1 MKIAI
6 IMLGP
11 PGAGKGTQAR
21 LLFETMG
28 FAHISTGDMLRTTIK
43 KGTEDGRRAKSFIEA
58 GLLVP
63 DELVD
68 SIVKERLWQPDCD
81 RGLILDGYP
90 RKLSQAETLHGFLEQ
105 RDILSL
111 TIGLKI
117 PDEVLIARLGSRW
130 MCPNCNR
137 TFSKE
142 LSSGIL
148 KGLCDK
154 CDIQLIHR
162 TDDANEVIAA
172 RLKIYHEQTEPLVR
186 YYEER
191 GTYVQ
196 IDGDQLS
203 AKVFYAIRNAVEER
217 KSSFL
222 RGCSGFSAELAL
234 GSNGQNVCSG

>member
-1 MKIAI
+1 MKTAI

-21 LLFETMG
+21 LLSETLS
-28 FAHISTGDMLRTTIK
+28 FAHISTGDMLRTAIK
-43 KGTEDGRRAKSFIEA
+43 NGTEDGQRAKSFIEA

-68 SIVKERLWQPDCD
+68 AIVDERLRQADCA
-81 RGLILDGYP
+81 RGFILDGYP
-90 RKLSQAETLHGFLEQ
+90 RTLPQAETLDGVIE
-105 RDILSL
+105 RDDILSL
-111 TIGLKI
+111 TIGIRI

-154 CDIQLIHR
+154 CGVKLIHR
-162 TDDANEVIAA
+162 TDDTDEVIAA
-172 RLKIYHEQTEPLVR
+172 RLNVYHEQTEPLVR
-186 YYEER
+186 YYQER
-191 GTYVQ
+191 GTYIQ
-196 IDGDQLS
+196 IDGDQLP
-203 AKVFYAIRNAVEER
+203 AKVFYAIRNVVEER
-217 KSSFL
+217 
-222 RGCSGFSAELAL
+222 RNSASANKA
-234 GSNGQNVCSG
+234 S